1 MQHPRGAR
9 QAFPIEPGGPPS
21 LVAARARVVWLVL
34 LSLLSAVATFGVA
47 SAQAGAA
54 SAGANISTG
63 PDVVVGEA
71 DGSVTIPVTLDAA
84 ATSTVTV
91 HYATADGTAG
101 TLNGPCY
108 GTNSANVYGGES
120 GTVTFLPGATV
131 EPVTVPIYNC
141 HSSDTRGAWNFYLN
155 LTSPSTGSAVIR
167 SSTQIDVVGDTAAA
181 STPGLYVMDRQV
193 DATAGV
199 IQVPVTLGGPSGAA
213 EGVPVTVNFQTHDGS
228 AKAGTDYTAAS
239 GTLTFAAGETTLPVP
254 VTILDST
261 GPARSFTVTLSS
273 PTNASIAVA
282 TSTVTIGGNS
292 GSATSLANISAPA
305 DTVVGESDGYVEL
318 PVTLTQPAIG
328 TVTVHYATADGTAGT
343 LNGPC
348 YNGANVY
355 GGESGTMTFL
365 PGVTTQVVRVPIYN
379 CHSSDTR
386 GAWNFYL
393 NLTSPSTGSAVIRS
407 STQIDVVG
415 DTAAASTPGL
425 YVMDRQVDATAG
437 VIQVPVTLGGPSGA
451 AEGVP
456 VTVNFQ
462 THDGSAKAG
471 TDYTAASGTL
481 TFAAGETTLPV
492 PVTILDSTGP
502 ARSFTVTLSSP
513 TNASIAVATS
523 TVTIGGNSG
532 SATSLANI
540 SAPADTVVGESDG
553 YVELPVTLTQP
564 AIGTVT
570 VHYAT
575 ADGTAGT
582 LNGPCYNGANVYGGE
597 SGTMTFL
604 PGVTTQVVRVP
615 IYNCHSSDTRGAWNF
630 YLNLTSP
637 STGSAVIRSSTQID
651 VVGDTAAASTPGLY
665 VMDRQVD
672 ATAGVI
678 QVPVTLG
685 GPSGAAEG
693 VPVTVNFQTHDGSAK
708 AGTDYTAASG
718 TLTFAAGE
726 TTLPVPVTILD
737 STGPA
742 RSFTVTLSSPT
753 NASIAVATSTVT
765 IGGNSGSATSLANI
779 SAPADTVVGESD
791 GYVELPVTL
800 TQPAIGTVTV
810 HYATADGTAGTLN
823 GPCYNGANVY
833 GGESGTM
840 TFLPGVT
847 TQVVRVPIYNCGSPG
862 ALTFTLNLSSNSVGS
877 TITRPTTTITVN
889 GVPAAPTGVTAVA
902 GGGAATVSFTPPAS
916 PSGYPVTSYTV
927 TSVPGGITATGSSS
941 PITVTGLTP
950 GTSYTFK
957 VTATNSEGTGPAS
970 AASNAVIPTV
980 PGFRIATTTLPAGV
994 HGQAYGPVT
1003 LAVAGTDPRL
1013 IGLHHDDQVDQGRDP
1028 AQGVEGLDGRRAVGH
1043 RQCQAGSRVLPGAGQ
1058 GDREGRHGDRHE
1070 EGDDD
1075 EDGDGHAHRG
1085 HLVAPIRQAGR
1096 GGNVRSTGIPVE
1108 RTPAPWGLPIRPVPP
1123 GIDRVRVVACPRSA
1137 DHGRRGGYL
1146 PCDTRSSDRSRC
1158 AATTVVRS
1166 AWAGDASGSSW
1177 RRCCSTPTGWSR
1189 RTG

>member
-1 MQHPRGAR
+1 MRHSRGVR
-9 QAFPIEPGGPPS
+9 QAFPIEPAGPPS

-181 STPGLYVMDRQV
+181 STPGLYVMNRQV

-348 YNGANVY
+348 Y
-355 GGESGTMTFL
+355 GT
-365 PGVTTQVVRVPIYN
+365 
-379 CHSSDTR
+379 
-386 GAWNFYL
+386 
-393 NLTSPSTGSAVIRS
+393 
-407 STQIDVVG
+407 
-415 DTAAASTPGL
+415 
-425 YVMDRQVDATAG
+425 
-437 VIQVPVTLGGPSGA
+437 
-451 AEGVP
+451 
-456 VTVNFQ
+456 
-462 THDGSAKAG
+462 
-471 TDYTAASGTL
+471 
-481 TFAAGETTLPV
+481 
-492 PVTILDSTGP
+492 
-502 ARSFTVTLSSP
+502 
-513 TNASIAVATS
+513 
-523 TVTIGGNSG
+523 NS
-532 SATSLANI
+532 
-540 SAPADTVVGESDG
+540 
-553 YVELPVTLTQP
+553 
-564 AIGTVT
+564 
-570 VHYAT
+570 
-575 ADGTAGT
+575 
-582 LNGPCYNGANVYGGE
+582 
-597 SGTMTFL
+597 
-604 PGVTTQVVRVP
+604 
-615 IYNCHSSDTRGAWNF
+615 
-630 YLNLTSP
+630 
-637 STGSAVIRSSTQID
+637 
-651 VVGDTAAASTPGLY
+651 
-665 VMDRQVD
+665 
-672 ATAGVI
+672 
-678 QVPVTLG
+678 
-685 GPSGAAEG
+685 
-693 VPVTVNFQTHDGSAK
+693 
-708 AGTDYTAASG
+708 
-718 TLTFAAGE
+718 
-726 TTLPVPVTILD
+726 
-737 STGPA
+737 
-742 RSFTVTLSSPT
+742 
-753 NASIAVATSTVT
+753 
-765 IGGNSGSATSLANI
+765 
-779 SAPADTVVGESD
+779 
-791 GYVELPVTL
+791 
-800 TQPAIGTVTV
+800 
-810 HYATADGTAGTLN
+810 
-823 GPCYNGANVY
+823 ANVY

-862 ALTFTLNLSSNSVGS
+862 ALTFTLNLSLNSVGS

-902 GGGAATVSFTPPAS
+902 GGGSATVSFTPPAS

-1003 LAVAGTDPRL
+1003 LAVAGTDPSSSGYTTTIKWTKGGTL
-1013 IGLHHDDQVDQGRDP
+1013 PKGLKVSTAGVLSGTVNAKLAPGSYQVP
-1028 AQGVEGLDGRRAVGH
+1028 VKATEKVVT
-1043 RQCQAGSRVLPGAGQ
+1043 V
-1058 GDREGRHGDRHE
+1058 
-1070 EGDDD
+1070 
-1075 EDGDGHAHRG
+1075 
-1085 HLVAPIRQAGR
+1085 
-1096 GGNVRSTGIPVE
+1096 TGTKKV
-1108 RTPAPWGLPIRPVPP
+1108 TTTKTV
-1123 GIDRVRVVACPRSA
+1123 
-1137 DHGRRGGYL
+1137 
-1146 PCDTRSSDRSRC
+1146 T
-1158 AATTVVRS
+1158 ATLTVVIS
-1166 AWAGDASGSSW
+1166 
-1177 RRCCSTPTGWSR
+1177 
-1189 RTG
+1189 